1 MTFSRRLYIWWF
13 LIRRIPIIPFLGI
26 RVEDESDNSCITSI
40 RRLWRNRNPFGI
52 TYFAALI
59 AAGEMAAGTLI
70 VQRFLELQEEGHKLG
85 LVIAKCEA
93 DFKRPASG
101 YVWFKCEDGDCIDK
115 ALYTWLYIDSNTP
128 NKLFIHTIS
137 KGTNDKGKEVVTINI
152 AWQFYK
158 L

>member
-1 MTFSRRLYIWWF
+1 MTISRRLYIWWF

-59 AAGEMAAGTLI
+59 AAGEMAAGTLV
-70 VQRFLELQEEGHKLG
+70 VQRFLELQDVGYKIG

-93 DFKRPASG
+93 NFKRPASG
-101 YVWFKCEDGDCIDK
+101 YVWFTCKIDGDIDH
-115 ALYTWLYIDSNTP
+115 ALDNWLDN
-128 NKLFIHTIS
+128 NDKVLFIPTLS
-137 KGTNDKGKEVVTINI
+137 KGTNDKGKEIAAINI
-152 AWQFYK
+152 VWQFYK